1 MWPGPGG
8 ILLLTQHINHIS
20 SLWKLDVLTTALYA
34 YAKTPSLRQFNYM
47 FESFYLGLLP
57 HLSPLPSLGG
67 SPPLGVVESGCSDI
81 IQPTQRP
88 QLQPLLGSV
97 IRLSHSR
104 PLCCSYLLTKSCLIL
119 SKDVDYSPPGSCVHG
134 ISQARILE
142 WVAIS
147 FSRGSS

>member
-1 MWPGPGG
+1 MWSGPGG

-20 SLWKLDVLTTALYA
+20 SLCKLDALTTALHA
-34 YAKTPSLRQFNYM
+34 YAKTPCLRQFAYM
-47 FESFYLGLLP
+47 FESPHLGLLP
-57 HLSPLPSLGG
+57 HLSPLPSQGG
-67 SPPLGVVESGCSDI
+67 SPPLGVVESGCSDTN
-81 IQPTQRP
+81 QPAQSP
-88 QLQPLLGSV
+88 HLQPLLGSF

-104 PLCCSYLLTKSCLIL
+104 PLCCYLLTKSCLTL
-119 SKDVDYSPPGSCVHG
+119 SKDVDYCPPGSSVRG